1 MIGHILLIDDD
12 PDEWD
17 IFNEALQEVCEKCK
31 CTYADGALDGLNMLR
46 FIRPDVIF
54 LDINMSKVNG
64 FECLERIKK
73 IDTFYAVPVIIYS
86 NGIQDETFKKA
97 IKMGAIACIRKPT
110 GIPDLVKVLDHVIN
124 IKEPLSS
131 LGTRF
136 I

>member
-17 IFNEALQEVCEKCK
+17 IFNEALQEVCDKCK

-46 FIRPDVIF
+46 YIRPDVIF

-64 FECLERIKK
+64 FECLQRIKQ
-73 IDTFYAVPVIIYS
+73 IDNFASVPVVIYS
-86 NGIQDETFKKA
+86 NGIMDETVRKA
-97 IKMGAIACIRKPT
+97 NELGAIACIRKPT
-110 GIPDLVKVLDHVIN
+110 GIPDLAIVLDHVIN
-124 IKEPLSS
+124 SNEPLEA
-131 LGTRF
+131 LGNKF

>member
-17 IFNEALQEVCEKCK
+17 IFNEALQEVNDKCK

-46 FIRPDVIF
+46 YIRPDVIF

-64 FECLERIKK
+64 FECLQRIKQ
-73 IDTFYAVPVIIYS
+73 IDNFAVVPVIIYS
-86 NGIQDETFKKA
+86 NGIQEETVKKA
-97 IKMGAIACIRKPT
+97 LKMGAVACIRKPT
-110 GIPDLVKVLDHVIN
+110 GIPDLVNVLKHVVN
-124 IKEPLSS
+124 TNEPLTA
-131 LGTRF
+131 LGNRF

>member
-17 IFNEALQEVCEKCK
+17 IFNEALQEVCATCK

-64 FECLERIKK
+64 FECLQRIKM
-73 IDTFYAVPVIIYS
+73 IDTFQNVPVVIYS
-86 NGIQDETFKKA
+86 NGIQDDTLA
-97 IKMGAIACIRKPT
+97 RATKMGAVACIRKPT
-110 GIPDLVKVLDHVIN
+110 GIPELIVVLRHVIQSA
-124 IKEPLSS
+124 EPLEQ

>member
-64 FECLERIKK
+64 FECLERIRK
-73 IDTFYAVPVIIYS
+73 IDTFSAVPVVIYS
-86 NGIQDETFKKA
+86 NGIQEETFKMA
-97 IKMGAIACIRKPT
+97 IKMGAVACIRKPSA
-110 GIPDLVKVLDHVIN
+110 IPDLVKVLDHVIN
-124 IKEPLSS
+124 VNEPLAA

>member
-17 IFNEALQEVCEKCK
+17 IFNEALQEICDKCK

-64 FECLERIKK
+64 FECLQRIKQV
-73 IDTFYAVPVIIYS
+73 DNFSAVPVIIYS
-86 NGIQDETFKKA
+86 NGIQEETVAKA
-97 IKMGAIACIRKPT
+97 TKMGAVACIRKPT
-110 GIPDLVKVLDHVIN
+110 GISDLAAILKYLIETN
-124 IKEPLSS
+124 EPLSE

-136 I
+136 V

>member
-17 IFNEALQEVCEKCK
+17 IFNEALQEVCETCK

-64 FECLERIKK
+64 FECLQRIKQ
-73 IDTFYAVPVIIYS
+73 IDTFSAVPVIIYS
-86 NGIQDETFKKA
+86 NGIQDGTYEKA
-97 IKMGAIACIRKPT
+97 IGMGAVACIRKPT
-110 GIPDLVKVLDHVIN
+110 GIPELINVLSHVI
-124 IKEPLSS
+124 KSREPLNT

>member
-17 IFNEALQEVCEKCK
+17 IFSEALQEICDSCK

-64 FECLERIKK
+64 FECLERIKQ
-73 IDTFYAVPVIIYS
+73 IDNFASVPVIIYS

-97 IKMGAIACIRKPT
+97 IKMGAVACIRKPT
-110 GIPDLVKVLDHVIN
+110 AIPDLSVVLDHVVN
-124 IKEPLSS
+124 SNQPLSE
-131 LGTRF
+131 LGTKF

>member
-17 IFNEALQEVCEKCK
+17 IFNEALTEVCDSCK

-64 FECLERIKK
+64 FECLERIKL
-73 IDTFYAVPVIIYS
+73 IDTFLTVPVVIYS
-86 NGIQDETFKKA
+86 NGIHDESIRKA
-97 IKMGAIACIRKPT
+97 MSLGAVACIRKPT
-110 GIPDLVKVLDHVIN
+110 GIPELVSILNHVIN
-124 IKEPLSS
+124 SNEPLSA

>member
-17 IFNEALQEVCEKCK
+17 IFSEALQEICDSCK

-64 FECLERIKK
+64 FECLQRIKQ
-73 IDTFYAVPVIIYS
+73 IDNFASVPVIIYS
-86 NGIQDETFKKA
+86 NGIQEETVKKA
-97 IKMGAIACIRKPT
+97 MKMGAVACIRKPT
-110 GIPDLVKVLDHVIN
+110 AIPDLSVVLDHVVN
-124 IKEPLSS
+124 SNQPLSEIGS
-131 LGTRF
+131 KF